1 MESIS
6 START
11 EFFQEVGERL
21 CRFYTVG
28 PLGTRPAKSLLQLK
42 PRCVAINDLAVRSQD
57 KRAVAK
63 QLIAVT
69 EEVSDALERQVKKDA
84 SILDEKL
91 AGYIFFPLS
100 NILRYQ
106 QQFPV
111 RLTELTIKCLRI
123 LIEFGWKSKIEPDL
137 SQQLLI
143 FLTYVI
149 GGVPGETRKE
159 AIPEETTIESLR
171 ALASLIAATGSSTA
185 GSKSLVEDKN
195 LPTIGHTISVILD
208 TVNKGETAEVQ
219 LEALHVVDAVFTA
232 IKQPAILAS
241 FLPGIVSSLTKLLSP
256 PPAWKTPRKV
266 LVKGIAALKSVLVNV
281 LADIKVTKLLKEITD
296 SKDGKSKDE
305 KDSAVDNQIFTA
317 PWLKATASQIKIAL
331 ASILKLRTHKS
342 EDVQTALERLCI
354 GLLDECRQSL
364 SICTAILV
372 ETAMVLSAE
381 EENHSLIQAGLN
393 TSLVDLTS
401 IYPELIDVVK
411 TTVYNFVTSLPRI
424 MQSSDENVKQQAIRN
439 LLKGQRLL
447 STLRIDSSTLND
459 TMAASL
465 RDSVSTLL
473 SSGVKSNVAELSST
487 DLVLSSGDLAATA
500 QSTQFQPF
508 LMNHSVQKST
518 RNELLTLIA
527 KSGTFA
533 QHATLARDM
542 IEYLR
547 ESTGNSQ
554 VASYWLSFELVKAG
568 LASSSELDEF
578 LDFGSADTNEDHEE
592 LLQELYIFSVELL
605 NSDEDAEVLDWRLQ
619 SLALEVAAY
628 TASRM
633 KADFRPELIDVLY
646 PISTNLG
653 SLVPQLREHAIIALN
668 SIAMSCGYANV
679 ADLVI
684 ENVDYML
691 NSVSLRLNTFDIS
704 PASTQVLRMM
714 IRLTGP
720 RLIPYL
726 DDVVASI
733 FGALENYHGYPLF
746 VENLFAVLA
755 EVVNQG
761 AKSNQLLLED
771 DSRSTTDHQKHPRQM
786 VKIEDIVK
794 DLSRRSDRKKRRLNE
809 NDEIETINHPEKPWK
824 RGKTGEESP
833 EDDEEE
839 PSQDVEK
846 KPPTTTTY
854 TLLTRI
860 TSLTQHYLTSPTPSL
875 RKSLLDLLAMV
886 CPALSPDEETFLPVV
901 NSIWPVLLE
910 RLYDQESFVVTS
922 ACKALSALCASAGD
936 FLSSRVETTWSD
948 GLRKW
953 IAKRKSLAL
962 GNSSTSKR
970 RMVDSKQRIIN
981 TNASSDLVMP
991 IRSAGGLEAKE
1002 PLKPLDLSSTT
1013 PTKGAVVGGGLG
1025 EFTQARQIWEAVQ
1038 ELLVAIVSFVRIDD
1052 DMFDDI
1058 LALFG
1063 GDGLAR
1069 NQEAKKALEAVNEDA
1084 VWLVL
1089 YEEGRVDLL
1098 NQPENATEVE
1108 FVELCRPNSQSIA
1121 AG

>member
-11 EFFQEVGERL
+11 DFFQEVGKRS
-21 CRFYTVG
+21 VG
-28 PLGTRPAKSLLQLK
+28 LLGTRPAKFLLQLK

-69 EEVSDALERQVKKDA
+69 EEVADALERQIKRDA

-91 AGYIFFPLS
+91 AGYLFFPLS

-106 QQFPV
+106 QQFPI
-111 RLTELTIKCLRI
+111 RLTELTIKCLRT
-123 LIEFGWKSKIEPDL
+123 LIQFGWKSKIEPDL
-137 SQQLLI
+137 TQQLLI

-149 GGVPGETRKE
+149 GGVPGESRKE

-171 ALASLIAATGSSTA
+171 ALSSLIAASGSSLT

-208 TVNKGETAEVQ
+208 TINKGQTPEVQ
-219 LEALHVVDAVFTA
+219 LEALNAVDAISTA

-266 LVKGIAALKSVLVNV
+266 LVKAIAVLKSVLVNV
-281 LADIKVTKLLKEITD
+281 LGDIKVTKLLKEITE
-296 SKDGKSKDE
+296 SRDE
-305 KDSAVDNQIFTA
+305 QDSAADNQIFTA
-317 PWLKATASQIKIAL
+317 SWLKATATQIKIAL

-342 EDVQTALERLCI
+342 DDVQTALERLCV
-354 GLLDECRQSL
+354 GLLDECHQSL
-364 SICTAILV
+364 SACAPILV

-381 EENHSLIQAGLN
+381 EENQSLIQSGLN

-411 TTVYNFVTSLPRI
+411 TTVYNFVTSLPRV
-424 MQSSDENVKQQAIRN
+424 MQSSDEEVKQQAIRN

-447 STLRIDSSTLND
+447 STLHIDSSTLND

-473 SSGVKSNVAELSST
+473 SSNVKSNVAEMSST
-487 DLVLSSGDLAATA
+487 DLVLSSGDLAETA
-500 QSTQFQPF
+500 HSTQFQPF

-518 RNELLTLIA
+518 RSELLTLIS
-527 KSGTFA
+527 KSGTFV

-547 ESTGNSQ
+547 DSTGNSQ
-554 VASYWLSFELVKAG
+554 VASYWLAFELVKAG
-568 LASSSELDEF
+568 LASSSDLDEF
-578 LDFGSADTNEDHEE
+578 LDFGSADTHEGHEE
-592 LLQELYIFSVELL
+592 LLQELYTFSVEVL
-605 NSDEDAEVLDWRLQ
+605 NSDDDSGELDWRSQ
-619 SLALEVAAY
+619 SLALEVTAY

-633 KADFRPELIDVLY
+633 QVDFRPELIDVLY

-653 SLVPQLREHAIIALN
+653 STVPQLREHAIIALN
-668 SIAMSCGYANV
+668 SIATSCGYTNV
-679 ADLVI
+679 ADLVV

-714 IRLTGP
+714 IRLAGP

-726 DDVVASI
+726 DDVVGSI
-733 FGALENYHGYPLF
+733 FGALDNYHGYPLF
-746 VENLFAVLA
+746 VENLFSVLA

-771 DSRSTTDHQKHPRQM
+771 DTRSITDHQKYSRPA
-786 VKIEDIVK
+786 VKMEDIVQ
-794 DLSRRSDRKKRRLNE
+794 DLSRRSDRKKRMLE
-809 NDEIETINHPEKPWK
+809 EEDEIETVHHPKKPWQ
-824 RGKTGEESP
+824 RGKTEDESHG
-833 EDDEEE
+833 DEEE
-839 PSQDVEK
+839 PNQVEEK
-846 KPPTTTTY
+846 KKAPSTTTY

-875 RKSLLDLLAMV
+875 RKSLLDLVAIV

-901 NSIWPVLLE
+901 NAIWPVLLE
-910 RLYDQESFVVTS
+910 RLYDQESFVVIA
-922 ACKALSALCASAGD
+922 ACRALSALCASAGD
-936 FLSSRVETTWSD
+936 FLSSRVETAWSE

-953 IAKRKSLAL
+953 IAKRKSMAVS
-962 GNSSTSKR
+962 NSSTPSRKVVDR
-970 RMVDSKQRIIN
+970 RQNIGAS
-981 TNASSDLVMP
+981 NASTEVVIP
-991 IRSAGGLEAKE
+991 IRSAVGLEAKE
-1002 PLKPLDLSSTT
+1002 PLSNLDFRNTSL
-1013 PTKGAVVGGGLG
+1013 PTGAMVGGGLG
-1025 EFTQARQIWEAVQ
+1025 EFTQARQVWGAVQ
-1038 ELLVAIVSFVRIDD
+1038 GLLIAIVSFVRIDD
-1052 DMFDDI
+1052 DMFDDV

-1069 NQEAKKALEAVNEDA
+1069 NPDAKKALEAVNEDA
-1084 VWLVL
+1084 VWLL
-1089 YEEGRVDLL
+1089 LHEEGRVDLPRHPQNARGVDFL
-1098 NQPENATEVE
+1098 ELRGSNLQPITAT
-1108 FVELCRPNSQSIA
+1108 
-1121 AG
+1121 